1 MGVRTVPLGGDVL
14 DDLPTRCRGC
24 VFWELGADRP
34 PDVAEATDATR
45 HAAAEDRVR
54 KQAWV
59 TAQAMEDG
67 PPGAVLRDGD
77 RAVGYALFA
86 PSRAW
91 PQRGGTVPPTS
102 ADALVLATAWLE
114 PSSRSAGH
122 GRLLVQAAVREAL
135 RLDLRAVEAYGDR
148 RAREWDCV
156 MPAAWLLHEGFEVA
170 AEHPR
175 YPLLRI
181 DTGRVAR
188 WAESL
193 EHAVEELLGR
203 ARQAPRLRP
212 APEVA
217 SSEAAPE
224 RGREAQIDRAM
235 SLRVY
240 RATLCCHT
248 ACFFPHS
255 G

>member
-1 MGVRTVPLGGDVL
+1 MGARTVPLGGDVL
-14 DDLPTRCRGC
+14 DELPARCRGC
-24 VFWELGADRP
+24 VFWELGGDRP
-34 PDVAEATDATR
+34 PEPADRDDAAGRATATD
-45 HAAAEDRVR
+45 DRVR

-67 PPGAVLRDGD
+67 PPGVVLRDGD
-77 RAVGYALFA
+77 RAVGFALFA
-86 PSRAW
+86 PARAW
-91 PQRGGTVPPTS
+91 PPRGGSVPPTS

-114 PSSRSAGH
+114 PSARSAGH

-156 MPAAWLLHEGFEVA
+156 VPAAWLLHEGFVVA

-203 ARQAPRLRP
+203 ARPAPRLRP
-212 APEVA
+212 TPEVA
-217 SSEAAPE
+217 SSEV
-224 RGREAQIDRAM
+224 GNG
-235 SLRVY
+235 
-240 RATLCCHT
+240 H
-248 ACFFPHS
+248 HS
-255 G
+255 